1 MEMCLSITNNHVYTL
16 KMKDSRNDSWSDG
29 AWIAIED
36 SNEHIIFKNMM
47 TARSNEETLFALYSP
62 ISKNGEWKME
72 FNFQSGWNQ
81 FSFDV
86 SAWSSYTHGST
97 TQQSSGTLYFRKTFA
112 GVTGM
117 AAVDIQFRYAHGI
130 LAFINGVEVFRD
142 NLPSGAVSP
151 TTPASGSYT
160 TSDYHGVIRPAAVAE
175 AGEAVLAVE
184 LHFTD
189 ASSRPVDFDAFLS
202 YGSGISS
209 DNKCF
214 VSYASV
220 AASGTGVT
228 NPNDAFDFTRN
239 SCATGTGFPKEI
251 VASFNSNVVPMVN
264 GIRLWPYSNP
274 DSSASSFTLYGSA
287 DAGSTWIPIFHPV
300 SQSFSLMTWKQ
311 FVSIADPAFYKSL
324 KLEVEATHS
333 TGMAL
338 YEVQFLICNDV
349 ASTLE
354 YPETSYSLFAR
365 YDSID
370 AHVGTFGITSCQS
383 SPTLPAGITIDQQC
397 TISGR
402 PTAAAPQTVYT
413 ITGTS
418 GSKTVSGTI
427 TLTVTDCQGMLLR
440 IVRTYESD
448 AAKEAFRIRNSAN
461 DALLMEV
468 PIGSTVPWCRRKCS

>member
-1 MEMCLSITNNHVYTL
+1 MAKILYVYNDQVYANITNKCDCNCTFCIRKQFDGVGDADTL
-16 KMKDSRNDSWSDG
+16 WHKAEPSLSEI
-29 AWIAIED
+29 IAAI
-36 SNEHIIFKNMM
+36 
-47 TARSNEETLFALYSP
+47 
-62 ISKNGEWKME
+62 
-72 FNFQSGWNQ
+72 
-81 FSFDV
+81 
-86 SAWSSYTHGST
+86 
-97 TQQSSGTLYFRKTFA
+97 
-112 GVTGM
+112 
-117 AAVDIQFRYAHGI
+117 
-130 LAFINGVEVFRD
+130 
-142 NLPSGAVSP
+142 
-151 TTPASGSYT
+151 
-160 TSDYHGVIRPAAVAE
+160 
-175 AGEAVLAVE
+175 
-184 LHFTD
+184 
-189 ASSRPVDFDAFLS
+189 
-202 YGSGISS
+202 
-209 DNKCF
+209 
-214 VSYASV
+214 
-220 AASGTGVT
+220 
-228 NPNDAFDFTRN
+228 DAFDFTRN

-251 VASFNSNVVPMVN
+251 VASFNSNVFPMVN

-300 SQSFSLMTWKQ
+300 SQSFSSMTWKQ

-440 IVRTYESD
+440 IVRTS
-448 AAKEAFRIRNSAN
+448 RT
-461 DALLMEV
+461 L
-468 PIGSTVPWCRRKCS
+468 PRRRSIFVTAPTTLF